1 MTGQRVLIT
10 AGGGGIGRA
19 MAEAFADAGWRVWV
33 IDISADALADCP
45 ETWKSDVVDVRD
57 PDSMRAFFRL
67 LETEWNGLDALC
79 ANAGTAGPT
88 ELIEDQPPDGFR
100 DCVATNLGGAFLAV
114 RGALPMMKARRKGVA
129 LFTSS
134 TAGIHGYPYRAPYS
148 ASKWALHGL
157 MKTVAMEAGPFGIRA
172 NAIAPGCVEGPRMD
186 AVIDREAAQKGAT
199 PEAVRR
205 AYEEGSSMRGFV
217 AARDIAAMAVF
228 LASDAAR
235 FVSGQII
242 AVDGH
247 TENPDPKF
255 GRAR

>member
-19 MAEAFADAGWRVWV
+19 MAEAFSDASGRVWA

-45 ETWKSDVVDVRD
+45 EAWRSDVVDVRD
-57 PDSMRAFFRL
+57 PDAMRSFFDL
-67 LETEWNGLDALC
+67 LAKEWDGLDVLC

-88 ELIEDQPPDGFR
+88 APVEDQPLDGFR
-100 DCVATNLGGAFLAV
+100 DCVAANLEGAFLAV
-114 RGALPMMKARRKGVA
+114 RGALPMMKSRRKGVA

-134 TAGIHGYPYRAPYS
+134 TAGIHGYPYRAPYC

-186 AVIDREAAQKGAT
+186 AVIDREAAQKGTT

-205 AYEEGSSMRGFV
+205 AYEAGASMRGFV

-255 GRAR
+255 DKPD